1 MSVTKLLE
9 KETWKKSTISFKP
22 PTYRNKP
29 LVTNQSWLAGKRKDD
44 GAEGLWR
51 IYDNLYDFTDFIRIH
66 PGGSFWLE
74 QTKGTDI
81 TESFESHHIRGV
93 PQAILQ
99 KYFVRKA
106 TQPRNYTLT
115 LHENGFYR
123 TLKKRVAEELKK
135 LDKTPKDKTSVYH
148 LILLAATV
156 GFTILSALMP
166 NLIFEVAA
174 ALVLA
179 WLSIV
184 AHNYF
189 HQRDNWQMYTFNLT
203 LMNFNEWR
211 ISHALSHHVYTNS
224 LHDLEMSLFEP
235 FLCWVPNKHIASKA
249 RRVVSVII
257 QPVFYAAIFPFHFV
271 QRAVR
276 SIFSKNELF
285 WHDIIGFSLPL
296 LMLLVSQASPLSVFV
311 QWFRI
316 IAISSFI
323 FGLIGLN
330 ASHHTPEISHDGDA
344 LRKDMDWGLYQL
356 DTIIDRGDI
365 KNSQFMCVTHFG
377 EHTLHHLFPTLDH
390 GLLPQL
396 YPVFLKT
403 LIEFKS
409 ELREI
414 TFLDHIIGQNQQLLR
429 TEANPIAP
437 DQRKLK
443 K

>member
-1 MSVTKLLE
+1 MSVTK
-9 KETWKKSTISFKP
+9 ETWKNSTISLKP
-22 PTYRNKP
+22 PTYRSKP
-29 LVTNQSWLAGKRKDD
+29 FVTNRTWLAGKREDD

-51 IYDNLYDFTDFIRIH
+51 IYDNLYDFSKFIKLH

-81 TESFESHHIRGV
+81 TEQFETHHIKGV
-93 PQAILQ
+93 PEAILK

-123 TLKKRVAEELKK
+123 TLKRRVAAELDK
-135 LDKTPKDKTSVYH
+135 LDKSPKNRTDVYH
-148 LILLAATV
+148 LLLLAGTV
-156 GFTILSALMP
+156 GFAILSALVP
-166 NLIFEVAA
+166 NLIFEVAT
-174 ALVLA
+174 ALCMA
-179 WLSIV
+179 WLCIA

-203 LMNFNEWR
+203 MMNFNEWR

-235 FLCWVPNKHIASKA
+235 FLCWVPNKYIASKA

-257 QPVFYAAIFPFHFV
+257 QPMFYAFVFPVHFT
-271 QRAVR
+271 QRVIR

-296 LMLLVSQASPLSVFV
+296 LMLLVSQASSPLSIFI

-316 IAISSFI
+316 IVLSSFL

-330 ASHHTPEISHDGDA
+330 TSSHHAPDISHDGDA
-344 LRKDMDWGLYQL
+344 LRKDTDWGLYQL

-365 KNSQFMCVTHFG
+365 KNSQFLVVTSFG
-377 EHTLHHLFPTLDH
+377 EHTLHHMFPTLDH
-390 GLLPQL
+390 GILPQL
-396 YPVFLKT
+396 RPIFYKT

-409 ELREI
+409 EMRESSY
-414 TFLDHIIGQNQQLLR
+414 LHHIIGQIQQLLR
-429 TEANPIAP
+429 TEPNPIAP

-443 K
+443 KGN